1 MAITGYLAEFS
12 LAEIFQVLEQGRKT
26 GLLSICGLTK
36 TQPDSHDNHYVWFTQ
51 GRIVAAAQS
60 LDHQGLTT
68 LMSQRGWL
76 GDRAAFRLAQVC
88 ASDTPM
94 GLCLKSQGVLQA
106 EQLKLLFYSQVMRQ
120 VCALFEMKDGW
131 FQFDAKAPIPVAEL
145 TGLSAPATDVTLAGL
160 RALKDWS
167 ALQDKLPEPT
177 SALISVI
184 EGKPNLRLNQVEWQ
198 IWEFTN
204 GTMSLKAIAD
214 QLNLPIEKA
223 QQVAFR
229 LILVGLAEELPA
241 AAPPMPV
248 AHTPSMPEESL
259 HLEVD
264 AFEPHAEQQAKP
276 TKVSHSFLENLVGF
290 LKGKV

>member
-1 MAITGYLAEFS
+1 MAITGYLADFS

-26 GLLSICGLTK
+26 GLLSISSLSEMLPEK
-36 TQPDSHDNHYVWFTQ
+36 RRNHYIWFTQ
-51 GRIVAAAQS
+51 GRIVGAANS

-88 ASDTPM
+88 SSDTPM

-120 VCALFEMKDGW
+120 VCALFELKDGW
-131 FQFDAKAPIPVAEL
+131 FQFDTKAPIPVAEL

-167 ALQDKLPEPT
+167 ALQDKLPEPS

-184 EGKPNLRLNQVEWQ
+184 DGKPSLKLNQVEWQ

-204 GTMSLKAIAD
+204 GTVSLQAIAQ
-214 QLNLPIEKA
+214 QLSMAVEKV
-223 QQVAFR
+223 QQIAFR
-229 LILVGLAEELPA
+229 LMLVGLAEELPVIA
-241 AAPPMPV
+241 MSPE
-248 AHTPSMPEESL
+248 TPSLTMPKTEGVA
-259 HLEVD
+259 LEPEN
-264 AFEPHAEQQAKP
+264 FEQVPEPQPEA